1 MSFTTEQIN
10 TVYRALQDRVIHPE
24 GDFDKQ
30 GRWYPT
36 SEEDQGVTAVIRS
49 PSKAYPYSY
58 LVACRSK
65 KHVKAIA
72 ENAPELF
79 QQKLNQITAIP
90 VPKPVINDG
99 TKNSHRYDRDSGKVV
114 PQ

>member
-1 MSFTTEQIN
+1 MNFTTEQIN
-10 TVYRALQDRVIHPE
+10 VVYRALQDRVIHPE
-24 GDFDKQ
+24 GEFDKG
-30 GRWYPT
+30 GRWYP
-36 SEEDQGVTAVIRS
+36 SEKENQGVTDIIRS

-79 QQKLNQITAIP
+79 QRKLNLI
-90 VPKPVINDG
+90 
-99 TKNSHRYDRDSGKVV
+99 S
-114 PQ
+114 